1 MKQIILS
8 ASILAMSSFAY
19 QADAQVQKY
28 CVIDSKYILEKVPE
42 YVAAQKKLDEAS
54 LAWQADVDKK
64 MVQIEQ
70 MYKSYQAERPML
82 SEDARK
88 KREDEIIA
96 KEKEAK
102 DLQKRYFGYDGEL
115 FKKRQE
121 LVKPI
126 QDKVFNAVQQYAQS
140 RSYDIVY
147 DKAGGITIF
156 YADPKVDKSEDIVK
170 IVTKK

>member
-1 MKQIILS
+1 MKKIMLALS
-8 ASILAMSSFAY
+8 FVLLTGLAA
-19 QADAQVQKY
+19 QAQRY
-28 CVIDSKYILEKVPE
+28 CVIDSKYILEKIPD
-42 YVAAQKKLDEAS
+42 YNNAQKQLDAAS
-54 LAWQADVDKK
+54 EAWQKEVDAK
-64 MVQIEQ
+64 MQGIDQ

-102 DLQKRYFGYDGEL
+102 ELQKKYFGYEGEV
-115 FKKRQE
+115 FKKRQS

-140 RSYDIVY
+140 RGYDMVY

-156 YADPKVDKSEDIVK
+156 YADPKLDKSDDIVK
-170 IVTKK
+170 LIPGVK